1 MSKGEEKINL
11 KKDLKTS
18 LEERRKELEDAYFA
32 LLNIL
37 EDTEENRKEAEE
49 GRDRTLAIIN
59 NFSDGI
65 LIFDKENKLSFMNPK
80 AEEFFEMK
88 AKEVIDKSIS
98 KLSEIPLFEA
108 ITNLLGK
115 ESKKIFRRELAFKK
129 SLILEVTI
137 VPLKKGEEEIGTLI
151 VLHDITREKT
161 IERIKTEFVS
171 LSAHQLRTPLSA
183 IKWTLRM
190 LLDGDLGKLTK
201 EQSEFLEKTYKSNE
215 RMIELIN
222 DLLNV
227 TRIEEGRYIYQRIF
241 CDFVEIVQSVIDSY
255 KREIEKKNIK
265 FEFKEPKKQLP
276 RILIDEEKMKLV
288 IENLLD
294 NAIRYT
300 FPGGKVTISTELLEN
315 EIEFKIED
323 TGMGIS
329 KDEQPRVFTKFFRG
343 ANAIRMDT
351 EGSGLGLFVTKNI
364 VEAHGGRIWF
374 EAEERKGSTFYFTL
388 PLTRPKME

>member
-1 MSKGEEKINL
+1 MPKGGEKINL
-11 KKDLKTS
+11 KKGFKTS
-18 LEERRKELEDAYFA
+18 PEERCKELEDAYSA

-37 EDTEENRKEAEE
+37 EDTEENRREIEE
-49 GRDRTLAIIN
+49 ERDRTLAIIN

-88 AKEVIDKSIS
+88 AKEVIEKSIS
-98 KLSEIPLFEA
+98 KLSEIPPFEG
-108 ITNLLGK
+108 ITNLLGA
-115 ESKKIFRRELAFKK
+115 ESKKILRRELAFKK
-129 SLILEVTI
+129 NLILEVTI
-137 VPLKKGEEEIGTLI
+137 VPLKKREEEIGTLI
-151 VLHDITREKT
+151 ILHDITKEKT

-265 FEFKEPKKQLP
+265 FEFKEPEKQLP
-276 RILIDEEKMKLV
+276 RILMDEEKIKLV

-300 FPGGKVTISTELLEN
+300 FPGGKVTISIELLEN

-323 TGMGIS
+323 AGMGIS

-343 ANAIRMDT
+343 ANAIRMET

-388 PLTRPKME
+388 PLTRPKIE